1 MGLWGGLWLTG
12 ASVKFLYLPQFLTKL
27 ENKTFLEYPS
37 CPPTLGVRN
46 PRGLDEAAVAG
57 LLADMNARL
66 DFLISR
72 PELLFFKVVSMPGV
86 RNIVDALS
94 CSSSLRWQ
102 GNSLPR
108 GMCLLSGES
117 KVCVHDD

>member
-1 MGLWGGLWLTG
+1 M
-12 ASVKFLYLPQFLTKL
+12 KFIYVCFTSRRNLK
-27 ENKTFLEYPS
+27 KHISILEYPT

-72 PELLFFKVVSMPGV
+72 AFLQSGFHSRCEEYCGCPVLFELIEMAREFLTKRNVPVV
-86 RNIVDALS
+86 R
-94 CSSSLRWQ
+94 
-102 GNSLPR
+102 
-108 GMCLLSGES
+108 
-117 KVCVHDD
+117 

>member
-1 MGLWGGLWLTG
+1 MGWGCVWLTG
-12 ASVKFLYLPQFLTKL
+12 SSVKFLYLPHFLTKP

-72 PELLFFKVVSMPGV
+72 LELLFFKVVFNARCEEYCGCPVLFELIEMAREFLTKRNVPVV
-86 RNIVDALS
+86 R
-94 CSSSLRWQ
+94 
-102 GNSLPR
+102 
-108 GMCLLSGES
+108 
-117 KVCVHDD
+117 

>member
-1 MGLWGGLWLTG
+1 M
-12 ASVKFLYLPQFLTKL
+12 KFIYVCFTSRRNLKKL
-27 ENKTFLEYPS
+27 ISILEYPT

-72 PELLFFKVVSMPGV
+72 AF
-86 RNIVDALS
+86 
-94 CSSSLRWQ
+94 SSKWF
-102 GNSLPR
+102 PR
-108 GMCLLSGES
+108 Q
-117 KVCVHDD
+117 V